1 VTDRPLVSRTTLMLV
16 LALAGLLI
24 AWQTPLIVGRYGQI
38 TYFVL
43 IGLVALALAA
53 LARPRP
59 K

>member
-1 VTDRPLVSRTTLMLV
+1 MERPLASRTTLMLL

-24 AWQTPLIVGRYGQI
+24 AWQTRLVVGRYGLA

-43 IGLVALALAA
+43 IGLVALGLTA

-59 K
+59 R

>member
-1 VTDRPLVSRTTLMLV
+1 VIDRPLVSRTTLMLL
-16 LALAGLLI
+16 LALAGVLI
-24 AWQTPLIVGRYGQI
+24 AWQTPLIVGRYGSA

-43 IGLVALALAA
+43 VGLVALGLAA

>member
-1 VTDRPLVSRTTLMLV
+1 VTDRPLVSRTTLMLL

-24 AWQTPLIVGRYGQI
+24 AWQTPLIVGRYGTV

-43 IGLVALALAA
+43 VGLVALALAA

-59 K
+59 R

>member
-1 VTDRPLVSRTTLMLV
+1 VIERPLVGRTALMLL

-24 AWQTPLIVGRYGQI
+24 AWQTRLIVGRYGQV

-43 IGLVALALAA
+43 VGLVVLGLVA